1 MNLINILTSLRKRFQ
16 VNYILNT
23 KLLFLLYINELLQA
37 VVIDSLL
44 YADDTCIVFQHQSEI
59 EIQKQLI
66 RDFSSACDWFVDYKL
81 SIHFRKE
88 KQNQY
93 LVLNINFEM
102 LTP

>member
-1 MNLINILTSLRKRFQ
+1 MLT
-16 VNYILNT
+16 
-23 KLLFLLYINELLQA
+23 A
-37 VVIDSLL
+37 VVSDSLL
-44 YADDTCIVFQHQSEI
+44 YADDTCIVFQDKSEI

-66 RDFSSACDWFVDYKL
+66 RNFSSACDWFVDYKL
-81 SIHFRKE
+81 SIHFGKE